1 MKSKVSLTL
10 LILLTLAAR
19 NSSFA
24 QYVKKIGGEEKII
37 ISRAE
42 GEKINYAFDSLNN
55 VLFSQNRKIDSLSKL
70 NQSVKDSLKIEISSL
85 FRAKDTLN
93 YQNRVNLDT
102 LNDYK
107 SRYYKNIAVYNQFE
121 KDVKFEQKLHKF
133 NSTLFTLLVIFLY
146 SQIK

>member
-1 MKSKVSLTL
+1 V
-10 LILLTLAAR
+10 R

-24 QYVKKIGGEEKII
+24 QYVKKIGGEEKIV
-37 ISRAE
+37 ISRSE
-42 GEKINYAFDSLNN
+42 GEKINASFDSLNN
-55 VLFSQNRKIDSLSKL
+55 LVGSQNRKIDSLLKL
-70 NQSVKDSLKIEISSL
+70 NQSVKDSLKLEISTL
-85 FRAKDTLN
+85 FRVKDTLN

>member
-1 MKSKVSLTL
+1 
-10 LILLTLAAR
+10 LTLAAR
-19 NSSFA
+19 SSSFA
-24 QYVKKIGGEEKII
+24 QYVKKIGGEEKIV
-37 ISRAE
+37 ISRSE
-42 GEKINYAFDSLNN
+42 GEKINAAFDSLNN
-55 VLFSQNRKIDSLSKL
+55 VVGSQNRKIDSLSKL
-70 NQSVKDSLKIEISSL
+70 NQSVKDSLKLEISSL

-121 KDVKFEQKLHKF
+121 KDVKFEQKLHRF

>member
-1 MKSKVSLTL
+1 MKLKASLTL

-42 GEKINYAFDSLNN
+42 GQKINAAFDSLNN
-55 VLFSQNRKIDSLSKL
+55 VVSYQNNKIDSLLKRHE
-70 NQSVKDSLKIEISSL
+70 SVKDSLKLEIYSL
-85 FRAKDTLN
+85 FRIKDTLN
-93 YQNRVNLDT
+93 YQNKVSIDT

-107 SRYYKNIAVYNQFE
+107 SRYYKNIAIYNQFE

-133 NSTLFTLLVIFLY
+133 NSVLFTLLVIFLY

>member
-1 MKSKVSLTL
+1 
-10 LILLTLAAR
+10 LTLAAR

-37 ISRAE
+37 ISRSE
-42 GEKINYAFDSLNN
+42 GEKINASFDSLNN
-55 VLFSQNRKIDSLSKL
+55 LVGSQNRKIDSLLKL
-70 NQSVKDSLKIEISSL
+70 NQSVKDSLNLEISSL
-85 FRAKDTLN
+85 FRVKDTLN

>member
-1 MKSKVSLTL
+1 MTL

-37 ISRAE
+37 ITKSE
-42 GEKINYAFDSLNN
+42 GEKINASFDSLNN
-55 VLFSQNRKIDSLSKL
+55 LVGSQNRKIDSLLKL
-70 NQSVKDSLKIEISSL
+70 NQSVKDSLKLEISTL
-85 FRAKDTLN
+85 FRVKDTLN

-121 KDVKFEQKLHKF
+121 KDVKFEQKLHRF

>member
-1 MKSKVSLTL
+1 MTL

-24 QYVKKIGGEEKII
+24 QYVKKIGGEEKIV
-37 ISRAE
+37 ISRSE
-42 GEKINYAFDSLNN
+42 GEKINASFDSLNN
-55 VLFSQNRKIDSLSKL
+55 LVGSQNRKIDSLSKL
-70 NQSVKDSLKIEISSL
+70 NQSVKDSLKLEISSL

-121 KDVKFEQKLHKF
+121 KDVKFEQKLHRF

>member
-1 MKSKVSLTL
+1 MTL

-19 NSSFA
+19 SSSFA
-24 QYVKKIGGEEKII
+24 QYVKKIGGEEKIV
-37 ISRAE
+37 ISRSE
-42 GEKINYAFDSLNN
+42 GEKINAAFDSLNN
-55 VLFSQNRKIDSLSKL
+55 VVGSQNRKIDSLLKSHEY
-70 NQSVKDSLKIEISSL
+70 VKDSLKLEISTL
-85 FRAKDTLN
+85 FRVKDTLN
-93 YQNRVNLDT
+93 YQNRFNLDT

-121 KDVKFEQKLHKF
+121 KDVKFEQKLHRF

>member
-1 MKSKVSLTL
+1 
-10 LILLTLAAR
+10 LTLAAR
-19 NSSFA
+19 SSSFA
-24 QYVKKIGGEEKII
+24 QYVKKIGGEEKIV
-37 ISRAE
+37 ISRSE
-42 GEKINYAFDSLNN
+42 GEKINASFDSLNN
-55 VLFSQNRKIDSLSKL
+55 LVGSQNRKIDSLSKL
-70 NQSVKDSLKIEISSL
+70 NQSVKDSLKLEISSL

-121 KDVKFEQKLHKF
+121 KDVKFEQKLHRF

>member
-1 MKSKVSLTL
+1 VKS
-10 LILLTLAAR
+10 
-19 NSSFA
+19 SSYA

-37 ISRAE
+37 ITKSE
-42 GEKINYAFDSLNN
+42 GQRINAAFDSLNN
-55 VLFSQNRKIDSLSKL
+55 VVGSQNRKIDSLLKT
-70 NQSVKDSLKIEISSL
+70 NQSVKDSLKLEISSL
-85 FRAKDTLN
+85 FRVKDTLN

>member
-1 MKSKVSLTL
+1 MTL

-37 ISRAE
+37 ISRSE
-42 GEKINYAFDSLNN
+42 GEKINASFDSLNN
-55 VLFSQNRKIDSLSKL
+55 LVGSQNRKIDSLLKL
-70 NQSVKDSLKIEISSL
+70 NQSVKDSLKLEISTL
-85 FRAKDTLN
+85 FRVKDTLN

-121 KDVKFEQKLHKF
+121 KDVKFEQKLHRF

>member
-1 MKSKVSLTL
+1 MTL

-19 NSSFA
+19 SSSFA
-24 QYVKKIGGEEKII
+24 QYVKKIGGEEKIV
-37 ISRAE
+37 ISRTE
-42 GEKINYAFDSLNN
+42 GEKINAAFDSLNN
-55 VLFSQNRKIDSLSKL
+55 VVGSQNRKIDSLLKL
-70 NQSVKDSLKIEISSL
+70 NQSVKDSLKLEISSL
-85 FRAKDTLN
+85 FRVKDTLN

-121 KDVKFEQKLHKF
+121 KDVKFEQKLHRF

>member
-1 MKSKVSLTL
+1 
-10 LILLTLAAR
+10 LTLAAR
-19 NSSFA
+19 SSSFA
-24 QYVKKIGGEEKII
+24 QYVKKIGGEEKIV
-37 ISRAE
+37 ISRSE
-42 GEKINYAFDSLNN
+42 GEKINASFDSLNN
-55 VLFSQNRKIDSLSKL
+55 LVGSQNRKIDSLSKL
-70 NQSVKDSLKIEISSL
+70 NQSVKDSLNLEISSL

-121 KDVKFEQKLHKF
+121 KDVKFEQKLHRF

>member
-1 MKSKVSLTL
+1 MKLKVSLTL

-37 ISRAE
+37 ITKSE
-42 GEKINYAFDSLNN
+42 GEKINASFDSLNN
-55 VLFSQNRKIDSLSKL
+55 VVGSQNRKIDSLLKL
-70 NQSVKDSLKIEISSL
+70 NQSVKDSLKLEISTL
-85 FRAKDTLN
+85 FRVKDTLN

-121 KDVKFEQKLHKF
+121 KDVKFEQKLHRF

>member
-1 MKSKVSLTL
+1 M
-10 LILLTLAAR
+10 TLAAR
-19 NSSFA
+19 SSSFA

-55 VLFSQNRKIDSLSKL
+55 VVGSQNRKIDSLLKT
-70 NQSVKDSLKIEISSL
+70 NQSVKDSLKLEISSL
-85 FRAKDTLN
+85 FRVKDTLN
-93 YQNRVNLDT
+93 YQNKVNLDT
-102 LNDYK
+102 INDYK

-121 KDVKFEQKLHKF
+121 KDVKFEQKLHRF

>member
-1 MKSKVSLTL
+1 MTL

-42 GEKINYAFDSLNN
+42 GEKINASFDSLNN
-55 VLFSQNRKIDSLSKL
+55 VVGSQNRKIDSLLKL
-70 NQSVKDSLKIEISSL
+70 NQSVKDSLKLEISSL
-85 FRAKDTLN
+85 FRIKDTLN

>member
-1 MKSKVSLTL
+1 M
-10 LILLTLAAR
+10 TLAAR
-19 NSSFA
+19 NSSYA

-37 ISRAE
+37 ITKSE
-42 GEKINYAFDSLNN
+42 GQRINAAFDSLNN
-55 VLFSQNRKIDSLSKL
+55 ILSSQNSKIDSLLKN
-70 NQSVKDSLKIEISSL
+70 NQSVKDSLKLEISSL
-85 FRAKDTLN
+85 FRVKDTLN

-121 KDVKFEQKLHKF
+121 KDVKFEQKLHRF
-133 NSTLFTLLVIFLY
+133 NSVLFTLLVIFLY

>member
-1 MKSKVSLTL
+1 MTL

-24 QYVKKIGGEEKII
+24 QYVKKIGGEEKIV
-37 ISRAE
+37 ISRSE
-42 GEKINYAFDSLNN
+42 GEKINASFDSLNN
-55 VLFSQNRKIDSLSKL
+55 LVGSQNRKIDSLSKL
-70 NQSVKDSLKIEISSL
+70 NQSVKDSLNLEISSL

-133 NSTLFTLLVIFLY
+133 NSTLFTLLLIFLY

>member
-1 MKSKVSLTL
+1 M
-10 LILLTLAAR
+10 TLAAR

-24 QYVKKIGGEEKII
+24 QYVKKIGGEEKIV

-42 GEKINYAFDSLNN
+42 GEKINASFDSLNN
-55 VLFSQNRKIDSLSKL
+55 LVGSQNRKIDSLLKL
-70 NQSVKDSLKIEISSL
+70 NQSVKDSLKLEISTL
-85 FRAKDTLN
+85 FRVKDTLN

>member
-1 MKSKVSLTL
+1 
-10 LILLTLAAR
+10 LTLAAR

-55 VLFSQNRKIDSLSKL
+55 VLFSQNRKIDSLLKSHEL
-70 NQSVKDSLKIEISSL
+70 VKDSLKLEIYSL
-85 FRAKDTLN
+85 FRVKDTLN
-93 YQNRVNLDT
+93 YQNKVNLDT

-121 KDVKFEQKLHKF
+121 KDVKREQKLHRF

>member
-1 MKSKVSLTL
+1 MKLKVSLTL

-19 NSSFA
+19 NSSYA

-37 ISRAE
+37 ITKSE
-42 GEKINYAFDSLNN
+42 GQRINAAFDSLNN
-55 VLFSQNRKIDSLSKL
+55 VVGSQNRKIDSLLKL
-70 NQSVKDSLKIEISSL
+70 NQSVKDSLKLEISSL
-85 FRAKDTLN
+85 FRIKDTLN

>member
-1 MKSKVSLTL
+1 MKLKVSLTL

-24 QYVKKIGGEEKII
+24 QYVKKIGGEEKIV
-37 ISRAE
+37 ISRSE
-42 GEKINYAFDSLNN
+42 GEKINASFDSLNN
-55 VLFSQNRKIDSLSKL
+55 LVGSQNRKIDSLLKL
-70 NQSVKDSLKIEISSL
+70 NQSVKDSLKLEISTL
-85 FRAKDTLN
+85 FRVKDTLN

>member
-1 MKSKVSLTL
+1 MTL
-10 LILLTLAAR
+10 LILLTLAVR

-24 QYVKKIGGEEKII
+24 QYVKKIGGEEKIV
-37 ISRAE
+37 ISRSE
-42 GEKINYAFDSLNN
+42 GEKINASFDSLNN
-55 VLFSQNRKIDSLSKL
+55 LVGSQNRKIDSLLKL
-70 NQSVKDSLKIEISSL
+70 NQSVKDSLKLEISTL
-85 FRAKDTLN
+85 FRVKDTLN

>member
-1 MKSKVSLTL
+1 M
-10 LILLTLAAR
+10 ILAAR
-19 NSSFA
+19 SSSFA
-24 QYVKKIGGEEKII
+24 QYVKKIGGEEKIV
-37 ISRAE
+37 ISRSE
-42 GEKINYAFDSLNN
+42 GEKINAAFDSLNN
-55 VLFSQNRKIDSLSKL
+55 VVGSQNRKIDSLSKL
-70 NQSVKDSLKIEISSL
+70 NQSVKDSLNLEISSL

-121 KDVKFEQKLHKF
+121 KDVKFEQKLHRF

>member
-1 MKSKVSLTL
+1 MTL

-24 QYVKKIGGEEKII
+24 QYVKKIGGEEKIV
-37 ISRAE
+37 ISRTE
-42 GEKINYAFDSLNN
+42 GEKINAAFDSLNN
-55 VLFSQNRKIDSLSKL
+55 VVGSQNRKIDSLSKL
-70 NQSVKDSLKIEISSL
+70 NQSVKDSLKLEISSL

-121 KDVKFEQKLHKF
+121 KDVKFEQKLHRF

>member
-1 MKSKVSLTL
+1 M
-10 LILLTLAAR
+10 TLAAK
-19 NSSFA
+19 NSSSA
-24 QYVKKIGGEEKII
+24 QSVVKKIGGEEKIV
-37 ISRAE
+37 ISRSE
-42 GEKINYAFDSLNN
+42 GEKINAAFDSLNN
-55 VLFSQNRKIDSLSKL
+55 VVGSQNRKIDSLLKT
-70 NQSVKDSLKIEISSL
+70 NQSVKDSLKLEISSL
-85 FRAKDTLN
+85 FRVKDTLN

-121 KDVKFEQKLHKF
+121 KDVKFEQKLHRF

>member
-1 MKSKVSLTL
+1 
-10 LILLTLAAR
+10 LTLAAR

-37 ISRAE
+37 ITKSE
-42 GEKINYAFDSLNN
+42 GEKINASFDSLNN
-55 VLFSQNRKIDSLSKL
+55 VVGSQNRKIDSLLKL
-70 NQSVKDSLKIEISSL
+70 NQSVKDSLKLEISSL
-85 FRAKDTLN
+85 FRVKDTLN

-121 KDVKFEQKLHKF
+121 KDVKFEQKLHRF